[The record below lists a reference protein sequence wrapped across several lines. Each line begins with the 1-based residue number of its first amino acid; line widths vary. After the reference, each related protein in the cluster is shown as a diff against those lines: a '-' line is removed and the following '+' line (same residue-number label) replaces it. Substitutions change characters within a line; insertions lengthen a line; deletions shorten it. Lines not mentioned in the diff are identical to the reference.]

1 MGLIIVASYSQS
13 TTLKCTSLSLRG
25 CALFRAP
32 LSQSSAHLGKKLCF
46 FRLVVF
52 VSVSIRRFFSA
63 SSVLGSRAGSVGIG
77 VSACPG
83 AAWVFNRRVPS
94 APATL
99 ALVFPV
105 ASQVVPVTPLYT
117 LPRLFPG
124 VWVSV
129 RFYRGRAIYR
139 VRGSASSLRAVAAW
153 WSSVFW
159 GAA

>member
-1 MGLIIVASYSQS
+1 
-13 TTLKCTSLSLRG
+13 
-25 CALFRAP
+25 
-32 LSQSSAHLGKKLCF
+32 
-46 FRLVVF
+46 

-63 SSVLGSRAGSVGIG
+63 SSVLGSRAGSVGVG
-77 VSACPG
+77 VSSCPG

-99 ALVFPV
+99 ALVFPSP
-105 ASQVVPVTPLYT
+105 APVVPAISSLAF
-117 LPRLFPG
+117 PRLFPG
-124 VWVSV
+124 VSVSV

-153 WSSVFW
+153 WSTSFW